1 MALEALSAARKAA
14 QAAAAAKLAK
24 ESEKLKG
31 AEAARAALGKEP
43 HANPGAP
50 LTDAMRSALKDNL
63 EAAQNN
69 LSLAQQGLNR
79 AGNPF
84 INSEVQQSAINTAQ
98 ARVNAILEIFQS
110 GVQAAKN

>member
-50 LTDAMRSALKDNL
+50 LKDNL